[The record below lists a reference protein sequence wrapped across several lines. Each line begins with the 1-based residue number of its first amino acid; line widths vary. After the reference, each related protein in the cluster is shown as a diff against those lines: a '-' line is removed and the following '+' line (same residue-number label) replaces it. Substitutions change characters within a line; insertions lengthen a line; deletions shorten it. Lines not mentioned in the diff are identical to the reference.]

1 MRVLV
6 TRPEPAASRTAAR
19 LRALGHE
26 VVVAPLLVPRA
37 VPWSVPR
44 GDWHAVAFTSASAPG
59 FGGAELKPLTHLPAY
74 AVGEATAAAAREA
87 GFTDVRPARGDA
99 SAVFRLAAGDGI
111 ARLLHLAGRDRSEA
125 TVPPG
130 LTVGLATVY
139 AADLAPSLPGFAGDV
154 VLLYSARTAAHF
166 AALFTGD
173 RARVTL
179 AALSLFVAAAAGP
192 GWALVVVATEPTEDA
207 LFAAARL
214 TCESPA

>member
-19 LRALGHE
+19 LRALGHA

-37 VPWSVPR
+37 VPWSVPP
-44 GDWHAVAFTSASAPG
+44 GGWQAVAFTSASGPDLSG
-59 FGGAELKPLTHLPAY
+59 NVLRSLIHLPAY
-74 AVGEATAAAAREA
+74 TVGEATAAAAREA
-87 GFTDVRPARGDA
+87 GFIDVRPARGDA

-111 ARLLHLAGRDRSEA
+111 ASLLHLAGRDRSDA
-125 TVPPG
+125 VVPPG

-139 AADLAPSLPGFAGDV
+139 AADLAPGLPAFEGEL

-166 AALFTGD
+166 ADLFTGD
-173 RARVTL
+173 RADVEIV
-179 AALSLFVAAAAGP
+179 ALSRSVAAAAGT
-192 GWALVVVATEPTEDA
+192 GWRNIALAAEPTEDA

-214 TCESPA
+214 TCESPV